1 MTERAGFH
9 ERLLTALRA
18 QPEVISAGTSIRL
31 PFAAQL
37 DSTDSQSLVRFDIGD
52 RPVPPDQRPF
62 ARVEVVSSGYLETL
76 RIPILEGRSFDARD
90 TLESAPVALVSQELA
105 RRHFQGA
112 TVVGRTL
119 VNLRRTPVTI
129 IGVVGD
135 VKPASSALGRA
146 HDLRGPRAVAALPH
160 EAGDPKPRRSDG
172 HPADGSARGH
182 VDRS

>member
-1 MTERAGFH
+1 M
-9 ERLLTALRA
+9 
-18 QPEVISAGTSIRL
+18 
-31 PFAAQL
+31 
-37 DSTDSQSLVRFDIGD
+37 
-52 RPVPPDQRPF
+52 
-62 ARVEVVSSGYLETL
+62 VSSGYLETL

-105 RRHFQGA
+105 RRHFRGA

-119 VNLRRTPVTI
+119 VNFRRTPVTI

-135 VKPASSALGRA
+135 VKPASSALNAEPTIYVGLA
-146 HDLRGPRAVAALPH
+146 QSPPLPH